1 MCGNA
6 HKLSS
11 LQEEDIRHRATLSWI
26 STVGCLLSLAG
37 ILITLLI
44 MVRFWKNMRS
54 PRTTVLVNLC
64 VAIAVTDVLVVTM
77 EIIDLDSKVSVCH
90 LEQTIDTV
98 MKYLNYI
105 KKVRLGVILR
115 SGVLSP
121 CHF

>member
-1 MCGNA
+1 
-6 HKLSS
+6 
-11 LQEEDIRHRATLSWI
+11 
-26 STVGCLLSLAG
+26 
-37 ILITLLI
+37 
-44 MVRFWKNMRS
+44 MRS

-77 EIIDLDSKVSVCH
+77 EIIDLESKVSVCH

-98 MKYLNYI
+98 MKYFNYI
-105 KKVRLGVILR
+105 KKVRIGVILR

>member
-1 MCGNA
+1 
-6 HKLSS
+6 
-11 LQEEDIRHRATLSWI
+11 
-26 STVGCLLSLAG
+26 
-37 ILITLLI
+37 
-44 MVRFWKNMRS
+44 MRS

-77 EIIDLDSKVSVCH
+77 EIIDLESKVSVCH

-98 MKYLNYI
+98 MKYFNYLK
-105 KKVRLGVILR
+105 KKVRPGVILR

>member
-1 MCGNA
+1 
-6 HKLSS
+6 
-11 LQEEDIRHRATLSWI
+11 
-26 STVGCLLSLAG
+26 
-37 ILITLLI
+37 
-44 MVRFWKNMRS
+44 MRS

-77 EIIDLDSKVSVCH
+77 EIIDLESKVSVCH

-98 MKYLNYI
+98 MKYFNYI
-105 KKVRLGVILR
+105 KKKVRRGVILR

>member
-1 MCGNA
+1 
-6 HKLSS
+6 
-11 LQEEDIRHRATLSWI
+11 
-26 STVGCLLSLAG
+26 
-37 ILITLLI
+37 
-44 MVRFWKNMRS
+44 MRS

-77 EIIDLDSKVSVCH
+77 EIIDLESKVSVCH

-98 MKYLNYI
+98 MKYFNYI
-105 KKVRLGVILR
+105 KKKVRPGEILR

>member
-1 MCGNA
+1 
-6 HKLSS
+6 
-11 LQEEDIRHRATLSWI
+11 
-26 STVGCLLSLAG
+26 
-37 ILITLLI
+37 
-44 MVRFWKNMRS
+44 MRS

-77 EIIDLDSKVSVCH
+77 EIIDMESKVSVCH

-98 MKYLNYI
+98 MKYFNYI
-105 KKVRLGVILR
+105 KKKVRPGVILR

>member
-1 MCGNA
+1 
-6 HKLSS
+6 
-11 LQEEDIRHRATLSWI
+11 
-26 STVGCLLSLAG
+26 
-37 ILITLLI
+37 
-44 MVRFWKNMRS
+44 MRS

-77 EIIDLDSKVSVCH
+77 EIIDLESKVSVCH

-98 MKYLNYI
+98 MKYFNYKK
-105 KKVRLGVILR
+105 KKVRPGVILR

>member
-1 MCGNA
+1 
-6 HKLSS
+6 
-11 LQEEDIRHRATLSWI
+11 
-26 STVGCLLSLAG
+26 
-37 ILITLLI
+37 
-44 MVRFWKNMRS
+44 MRS

-77 EIIDLDSKVSVCH
+77 EIIDLESKVSVCH

-98 MKYLNYI
+98 MKYFNYI
-105 KKVRLGVILR
+105 KKKVRPGVILR

>member
-1 MCGNA
+1 
-6 HKLSS
+6 
-11 LQEEDIRHRATLSWI
+11 
-26 STVGCLLSLAG
+26 
-37 ILITLLI
+37 
-44 MVRFWKNMRS
+44 MRS

-77 EIIDLDSKVSVCH
+77 EIIDLESKVNVCH

-98 MKYLNYI
+98 MKYFNYI
-105 KKVRLGVILR
+105 KKKVRPGVILR

>member
-1 MCGNA
+1 
-6 HKLSS
+6 
-11 LQEEDIRHRATLSWI
+11 
-26 STVGCLLSLAG
+26 
-37 ILITLLI
+37 
-44 MVRFWKNMRS
+44 MRS

-77 EIIDLDSKVSVCH
+77 EIIDLESKVSVCH

-98 MKYLNYI
+98 MKYFNYI
-105 KKVRLGVILR
+105 KKKVRPRVILR

>member
-1 MCGNA
+1 
-6 HKLSS
+6 
-11 LQEEDIRHRATLSWI
+11 
-26 STVGCLLSLAG
+26 
-37 ILITLLI
+37 
-44 MVRFWKNMRS
+44 MRS

-77 EIIDLDSKVSVCH
+77 EIIDLESKVSVCH

-105 KKVRLGVILR
+105 KKVRLEVILR

>member
-1 MCGNA
+1 
-6 HKLSS
+6 
-11 LQEEDIRHRATLSWI
+11 
-26 STVGCLLSLAG
+26 
-37 ILITLLI
+37 
-44 MVRFWKNMRS
+44 MRS

-64 VAIAVTDVLVVTM
+64 VAIAMTDVLVVTM
-77 EIIDLDSKVSVCH
+77 EIIDLESKVSVCH

-105 KKVRLGVILR
+105 KKKVRLRVILR

>member
-1 MCGNA
+1 
-6 HKLSS
+6 
-11 LQEEDIRHRATLSWI
+11 
-26 STVGCLLSLAG
+26 
-37 ILITLLI
+37 
-44 MVRFWKNMRS
+44 MRS

-115 SGVLSP
+115 SRVLSP